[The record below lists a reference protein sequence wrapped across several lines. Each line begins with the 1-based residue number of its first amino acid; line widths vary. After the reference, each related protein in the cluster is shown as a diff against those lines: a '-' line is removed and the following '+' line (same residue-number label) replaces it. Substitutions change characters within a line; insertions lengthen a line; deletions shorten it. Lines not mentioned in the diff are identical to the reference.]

1 MRYAVHLHARGALA
15 DPRLLVDLAVA
26 AEDAGWDGAFVSDHL
41 SAAGGPEPRDRQ
53 PVANPWIAPAA
64 MATATRRVRLGP
76 MVAALPRRRPWQVA
90 GEAVTLDHL
99 SAGRL
104 TLGVGSGTGLEQSF
118 APFGEALDA
127 AARAAALDE
136 SLEVIGRLWSGEP
149 VTHRGAR
156 YRLEGAVALPRPVQ
170 TPRIPIWV
178 AGTWP
183 HRRPFRRAARW
194 DGVFVDT
201 EGLDWLKGDI
211 VPAEAVAA
219 AVRYLRARRP
229 EGAATPFDVVIGGR
243 SPQDR
248 SRAAGRLAPYAMA
261 GLTWWVEGIAPA
273 LGPPPDL
280 LAIVRR
286 GPPRP

>member
-1 MRYAVHLHARGALA
+1 M
-15 DPRLLVDLAVA
+15 
-26 AEDAGWDGAFVSDHL
+26 
-41 SAAGGPEPRDRQ
+41 
-53 PVANPWIAPAA
+53 
-64 MATATRRVRLGP
+64 
-76 MVAALPRRRPWQVA
+76 
-90 GEAVTLDHL
+90 
-99 SAGRL
+99 
-104 TLGVGSGTGLEQSF
+104 
-118 APFGEALDA
+118 
-127 AARAAALDE
+127 
-136 SLEVIGRLWSGEP
+136 
-149 VTHRGAR
+149 
-156 YRLEGAVALPRPVQ
+156 Q

-201 EGLDWLKGDI
+201 EGLDWLQGDI

-229 EGAATPFDVVIGGR
+229 EGAAAPFDVVIGGR

-248 SRAAGRLAPYAMA
+248 ARAAGRLAPYAAA

-273 LGPPPDL
+273 FGPPPDL